1 MKTNYQS
8 IAEALVEKAL
18 KSGAT
23 QAQVSI
29 SDGVRFSANVREGE
43 VEQLISAG
51 STSLSLK
58 VIVNNR
64 VSSASTSDL
73 TTATLDK
80 LLASSIATAR
90 FLSADEYAVLPELEK
105 MNFSIE
111 SLQLYDSTAE
121 SIDPAQKIKLATE
134 VEKICLADKR
144 VKSSSGSSFGNFSGT
159 TYLAM
164 SNGFSANYRRSSSSF
179 GVYLQAGS
187 DDNPYADGYYDSARG
202 FNDLLSPEEVAQKA
216 IYRVTR
222 LIDAKKVKTQNV
234 PIILEP
240 SMTSRVLLS
249 FLNEC
254 LSGNNVYMKRSF
266 LAGKLNEKIA
276 SDNFNLFD
284 DALIPGGRGT
294 TPFDGDGVPGR
305 KLNII
310 ENGVLKNY
318 YLSNYTARKLNMK
331 PTGPSPTNLT
341 LANGKYS
348 QEEIIKSVDNGL
360 LLCSTIGQ
368 GTVPTTGDISKGAYG
383 IWIEKGELTYPV
395 SEVTFSGN
403 LGKILQEIEMIGNDP
418 EPRSSVSAPTVK
430 IKEMTISGL

>member
-29 SDGVRFSANVREGE
+29 SDGVRFSANVRESE

-51 STSLSLK
+51 STSLGLK

-64 VSSASTSDL
+64 VATASTSDL
-73 TTATLDK
+73 STATLDK
-80 LLASSIATAR
+80 LLANSISTAR
-90 FLSADEYAVLPELEK
+90 YLSADEFAVLPELEK

-111 SLQLYDSTAE
+111 SLQLYDDTAE
-121 SIDPAQKIKLATE
+121 RIDPAQKIKLATE
-134 VEKICLADKR
+134 VERICLADKR
-144 VKSSSGSSFGNFSGT
+144 VKRSSGASFGNFSGT

-187 DDNPYADGYYDSARG
+187 DDNPYSDGYSDSARG

-216 IYRVTR
+216 VFLVARI
-222 LIDAKKVKTQNV
+222 IDAKKVKTQNV
-234 PIILEP
+234 SIVFEP

-254 LSGNNVYMKRSF
+254 LSGSNIYMKRSF

-276 SDNFNLFD
+276 VDSFNLFD

-294 TPFDGDGVPGR
+294 TPFDSEGIPGR

-318 YLSNYTARKLNMK
+318 YLGNYSARKLNMK
-331 PTGPSPTNLT
+331 PTGPAPTNLT
-341 LANGKYS
+341 LANGKYT
-348 QEEIIKSVDNGL
+348 QEQIIKSVDKGL

-368 GTVPTTGDISKGAYG
+368 GTVPTSGDLSKGAYG
-383 IWIEKGELTYPV
+383 IWIENGELTYPV

-403 LGKILQEIEMIGNDP
+403 LAKMLLDIEMIGNDP
-418 EPRSSVSAPTVK
+418 EPRSSVSAPTIK
-430 IKEMTISGL
+430 IREMTISGL